1 MTRLKERNELSSTK
15 SYDAP
20 TDRLT
25 IAVVSDRKRRDWIS
39 WGLLVAALVSWR
51 IAAPSLS
58 TAQASDFG
66 LLFAASPFF
75 AGAITLSVIG
85 FAVAMSRRNDR
96 AAFGAVVTVALV
108 QRTATLMA
116 SDVPLY
122 TWTYKH
128 LGVTDL
134 IQRSHFLARG
144 VDVYNGWPGLF
155 TATAWFSRVTGVP
168 DITVANWFAIAAHL
182 LMVILF
188 YCMAR
193 AWRLDVPT
201 AISATFLFEVL
212 NWVAQDY
219 FAPQSLALILVLA
232 FLTLVGSSRD
242 RPNLVVVMI
251 VVFCAIVVTH
261 QLTPYW
267 MGLILLALMI
277 FRMLRPWWL
286 TFVFAAIAIGFLIYN
301 WDSAGD
307 FAKFSFDVTSNAK
320 SNLAGANLTP
330 TAGQA
335 FASKTMRF
343 LTVGLLVSSAVT
355 AIIMWRKKMPVLALA
370 IVAFSPLAI
379 LAGQGYGGEAIFR
392 VYLYCLVGCS
402 LLLAFPVT
410 AMLRACRASRMKLIA
425 AGILLIG
432 VTLSSSEAYFGAWFA
447 YLTKPAVVKGAS
459 EVLESADP
467 YGVLRVPSPAWPDRP
482 TQAYLRLA
490 GLDPKFDVQPEAAT
504 LFYGADFATDEEYAK
519 FNEYFV
525 ADHRT
530 TYFAISDQMVFY
542 NWYFGLSPRD
552 ALPNLEARMRLD
564 PMWKVFLEG
573 SGFVVFERVAVKDE
587 SGNDG

>member
-39 WGLLVAALVSWR
+39 WGILVAALVSWW

-96 AAFGAVVTVALV
+96 AAFGAVVIVALV

-134 IQRSHFLARG
+134 IQRSQFLARG

-168 DITVANWFAIAAHL
+168 DITVAIWFAIAAHL

-232 FLTLVGSSRD
+232 FLTLIGSSRD

-261 QLTPYW
+261 QLSPYW
-267 MGLILLALMI
+267 M
-277 FRMLRPWWL
+277 
-286 TFVFAAIAIGFLIYN
+286 
-301 WDSAGD
+301 
-307 FAKFSFDVTSNAK
+307 
-320 SNLAGANLTP
+320 
-330 TAGQA
+330 
-335 FASKTMRF
+335 
-343 LTVGLLVSSAVT
+343 
-355 AIIMWRKKMPVLALA
+355 
-370 IVAFSPLAI
+370 
-379 LAGQGYGGEAIFR
+379 
-392 VYLYCLVGCS
+392 
-402 LLLAFPVT
+402 
-410 AMLRACRASRMKLIA
+410 
-425 AGILLIG
+425 
-432 VTLSSSEAYFGAWFA
+432 
-447 YLTKPAVVKGAS
+447 
-459 EVLESADP
+459 
-467 YGVLRVPSPAWPDRP
+467 
-482 TQAYLRLA
+482 
-490 GLDPKFDVQPEAAT
+490 
-504 LFYGADFATDEEYAK
+504 
-519 FNEYFV
+519 
-525 ADHRT
+525 
-530 TYFAISDQMVFY
+530 
-542 NWYFGLSPRD
+542 
-552 ALPNLEARMRLD
+552 
-564 PMWKVFLEG
+564 
-573 SGFVVFERVAVKDE
+573 
-587 SGNDG
+587 

>member
-1 MTRLKERNELSSTK
+1 MTSLKERIDRSAAKPS
-15 SYDAP
+15 DAP

-25 IAVVSDRKRRDWIS
+25 IVAVAEKTRRDWVS
-39 WGLLVAALVSWR
+39 WGILVAALASWW
-51 IAAPSLS
+51 IAVPSLS
-58 TAQASDFG
+58 TAEASDFG

-75 AGAITLSVIG
+75 AGAIILSVIG
-85 FAVAMSRRNDR
+85 FAVAMSRRNNR
-96 AAFGAVVTVALV
+96 AAFFAVISVALV
-108 QRTATLMA
+108 QRTATLIA

-168 DITVANWFAIAAHL
+168 DVTVANWFATAAHL

-219 FAPQSLALILVLA
+219 YAPQALALILVLA

-242 RPNLVVVMI
+242 RPNLVIVMI
-251 VVFCAIVVTH
+251 VVFSAIVVTH

-267 MGLILLALMI
+267 MGLIVVTLMV
-277 FRMLRPWWL
+277 FRMFRPWWL
-286 TFVFAAIAIGFLIYN
+286 TFVFAAIAIGFLVYN

-355 AIIMWRKKMPVLALA
+355 AFVMWRRKMPVFALV
-370 IVAFSPLAI
+370 IVAFAPLAI

-392 VYLYCLVGCS
+392 VYLYSLVGCS

-410 AMLRACRASRMKLIA
+410 AVLRASNAARVKLFIASIVLV
-425 AGILLIG
+425 G

-447 YLTKPAVVKGAS
+447 YLTKPAVVKAAS

-467 YGVLRVPSPAWPDRP
+467 YGVLRLPSPAWPDRP

-504 LFYGADFATDEEYAK
+504 LFYGADFASDDEYET

-525 ADHRT
+525 ADRRT
-530 TYFAISDQMVFY
+530 TYFAISDQMIFY

-573 SGFVVFERVAVKDE
+573 NGFVVFERAAGQDE
-587 SGNDG
+587 GGNDG